1 MAQWLLLSM
10 GILLVVAGVATVL
23 RLRRVI
29 FGLVSVVIGV
39 VLLID
44 GYWAGAEIHQ
54 GGNVTP
60 RSGQPT
66 VPPSESRGI
75 SHPNNPQRPW

>member
-1 MAQWLLLSM
+1 MAQWLLLSAGM
-10 GILLVVAGVATVL
+10 LLVVAGVATVL

-29 FGLVSVVIGV
+29 FGLVSIVIGV

-44 GYWAGAEIHQ
+44 GYWAGAEIQ
-54 GGNVTP
+54 SGGSVTP

-66 VPPSESRGI
+66 APAQRIEGNLPPT
-75 SHPNNPQRPW
+75 